1 MNMKLQCVELGLTI
15 PCLCCQLV
23 PVTAHSLFSL
33 LSRQHICL
41 SGDLL
46 ALAVSIPPYESN
58 SRTSE
63 LLAIHLEFAA
73 IITQSNQN
81 NQNLHKMSKQEWQ
94 HG

>member
-1 MNMKLQCVELGLTI
+1 MPVPSHRGCLMNMKLQCRDLGLTI

-23 PVTAHSLFSL
+23 PVTANCLLASLP
-33 LSRQHICL
+33 RQHICL

-46 ALAVSIPPYESN
+46 TLTISIPPCN

-73 IITQSNQN
+73 VITKSN
-81 NQNLHKMSKQEWQ
+81 
-94 HG
+94 